1 MDDASLNS
9 ARSRA
14 HLPPRRP
21 SETRRLQWAGRT
33 IFVTVGYDPSDGA
46 PKEIFY
52 AGGYRGGSDMEVLVS
67 DLCIA
72 ISVMLQHEGVTVATL
87 GKSMSETFDILTG
100 ESAPASVL
108 GVLLDELSRP
118 PGFAGLLAGGEGPL
132 PGGEP
137 DSHAAEQEDG
147 PAGGEARE

>member
-1 MDDASLNS
+1 MCRNTPSCRDVNTAILIV
-9 ARSRA
+9 A
-14 HLPPRRP
+14 HLP
-21 SETRRLQWAGRT
+21 SRLSRYT
-33 IFVTVGYDPSDGA
+33 
-46 PKEIFY
+46 
-52 AGGYRGGSDMEVLVS
+52 

-108 GVLLDELSRP
+108 GVLLGELSHP